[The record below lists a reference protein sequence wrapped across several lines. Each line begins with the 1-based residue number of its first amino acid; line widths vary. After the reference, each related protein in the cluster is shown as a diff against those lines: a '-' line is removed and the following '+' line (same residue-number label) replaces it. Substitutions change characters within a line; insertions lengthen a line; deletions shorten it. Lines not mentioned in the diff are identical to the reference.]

1 MHSKR
6 KYYASGEPLSPSLT
20 FPGMMLFLAGFV
32 IFMGIITGE
41 IFYRL
46 DFNSRDNYIS
56 ELAASLTPGILHPQ
70 PSTTIFNLS
79 MIVSGML
86 IILGAIFLQVIA
98 KKLLA
103 TLPLVLYG
111 AGFAGVGIF
120 PGNIVPWHGLFAMV
134 LFISGGVAALTSFK
148 IIRSPLYYVFAFLGA
163 VSLVML
169 VAYQPFVP
177 LLGVGGA
184 ERWVLYPVVFFLTG
198 AGGYLA
204 ASGKSRSLKNTES

>member
-1 MHSKR
+1 MQIKKSND
-6 KYYASGEPLSPSLT
+6 ALGVPFGASLT
-20 FPGMMLFLAGFV
+20 LPGLMLFLAGFV
-32 IFMGIITGE
+32 IFMGIISGE

-46 DFNSRDNYIS
+46 DFNSRDHYIS

-79 MIVSGML
+79 MVVSGVM
-86 IILGAIFLQVIA
+86 IVLGAVFLHRAV

-103 TLPLVLYG
+103 TLPLFLYG
-111 AGFAGVGIF
+111 TGFIGVGIF
-120 PGNIVPWHGLFAMV
+120 PGDVVPWHGLFAMV
-134 LFISGGVAALTSFK
+134 IFVFGGVAALTSFK
-148 IIRSPLYYVFAFLGA
+148 MIRSPLYYVFASLGA

-169 VAYQPFVP
+169 VSYQSFIP

-204 ASGKSRSLKNTES
+204 AHVQQRTRKDTGG